1 MEYNEIVT
9 SKWLFSLKDSTLLG
23 QVNYVFCKTHH
34 STKGLYLIAVS
45 KVSAALLTKALN
57 VHRK

>member
-1 MEYNEIVT
+1 M
-9 SKWLFSLKDSTLLG
+9 S
-23 QVNYVFCKTHH
+23 FCKTHH